1 MTMLL
6 WFSQQA
12 LRLEALL
19 GRSPTLIIRLW
30 ARPLGSVKG
39 EREKPTFL
47 AFVNQLLCKQQ
58 GKSSSH
64 LEPASLSVMAAYWN
78 CIPWDQSPI
87 WVQVREW
94 GWRRQGSYVA
104 GELQHT
110 LQTRQTFVLWWNNR
124 GIYSNEW
131 RARSSWNVGEVF
143 GSDFLKEGWKSQN
156 AEQFRRRVGMTGWH
170 FFEFHFPSQNLFRET
185 MNSLL
190 RLMET
195 LIIEMPTRI
204 QNCLQVSG
212 KKPLK
217 VGVFIS

>member
-1 MTMLL
+1 MAEIYDNV
-6 WFSQQA
+6 A
-12 LRLEALL
+12 LVLPA
-19 GRSPTLIIRLW
+19 GPTFRSPPWQITSLYT
-30 ARPLGSVKG
+30 ALGKATSVKG

-47 AFVNQLLCKQQ
+47 AFVNQLLCKQL
-58 GKSSSH
+58 GNSSSH
-64 LEPASLSVMAAYWN
+64 LEPASLSVLAVYWN
-78 CIPWDQSPI
+78 CISWDQSPI

-94 GWRRQGSYVA
+94 GWKRQGSYVA

-124 GIYSNEW
+124 GIYS
-131 RARSSWNVGEVF
+131 NVGEVF

-170 FFEFHFPSQNLFRET
+170 LFEFHFPSQNLFRET